1 MSLDEI
7 LAAIKAADKDTA
19 TAIAKAVNE
28 RLGEFAEAEADAKKT
43 AAKKTAAKKTAA

>member
-7 LAAIKAADKDTA
+7 LAAIKAADKDTT

-28 RLGEFAEAEADAKKT
+28 RLGEFTKAEESMKKT
-43 AAKKTAAKKTAA
+43 AAKKTAA